1 MKGKIEIPIDILS
14 KVKKCVLEIAKV
26 PGAAENNIT
35 EETSLI
41 EDLSYDSIMM
51 IELVIEVE
59 DCFDIEIND
68 EDLLFDDFDTFYDF
82 CLLVYRQI
90 CEQRI

>member
-1 MKGKIEIPIDILS
+1 MKSKIEIPVEILS
-14 KVKKCVLEIAKV
+14 KVKECVLEIAKL
-26 PGAAENNIT
+26 PGIAESNIT
-35 EETSLI
+35 DETSLI

-68 EDLLFDDFDTFYDF
+68 EDLLFEDFDTFYDF

-90 CEQRI
+90 SEQRK